1 MKGSVVKLMQN
12 TLRILFVSFYI
23 HNVYQRLQEAL
34 SQRKLLN
41 YVW

>member
-12 TLRILFVSFYI
+12 TLHILFLSFYI
-23 HNVYQRLQEAL
+23 HNAHQRLQEAL

-41 YVW
+41 

>member
-12 TLRILFVSFYI
+12 TLRILFLSYI
-23 HNVYQRLQEAL
+23 HNAHQRLQEAL

-41 YVW
+41 